1 MTYPDPG
8 SFWRAL
14 PPPDSGRIVDRR
26 GGRFRRPLCLVCSRS
41 CGGERGP
48 LQRVLGRGPV
58 TDNNQLCV
66 RCFARFTPEFGVATT
81 EVSLVMMAIGM
92 FGRRPTRMDEE
103 RFADFAV
110 RSMRAHGGTADR
122 HGGVI
127 DQLPDTGNL
136 VALWIP
142 RMAGLHHARRAIE
155 AGQDLSRTIGR
166 DKYLAAGCQAEW
178 SSTPRRGLS
187 AWSVP
192 LVQHSNFTPQTTPR
206 CWRQPL
212 LTGPPPAS
220 S

>member
-1 MTYPDPG
+1 M
-8 SFWRAL
+8 
-14 PPPDSGRIVDRR
+14 
-26 GGRFRRPLCLVCSRS
+26 
-41 CGGERGP
+41 
-48 LQRVLGRGPV
+48 QRVLGRGPV

-166 DKYLAAGCQAEW
+166 DKYLPRWMPGGVVVDTATGLVGVVGALGTALEFHAADDTTMLAAAIADWTTTGQFVVTRRAAAAG
-178 SSTPRRGLS
+178 RLRVDRS
-187 AWSVP
+187 AVDGHTIEAGDMVDDFFVIPTEAP
-192 LVQHSNFTPQTTPR
+192 L
-206 CWRQPL
+206 WWE
-212 LTGPPPAS
+212 
-220 S
+220 